1 MKNIFII
8 GSKGIPANYGG
19 FETFV
24 DKLVTYRKN
33 KDIKYYISCISD
45 NEDTFEYNGAQC
57 FNVNVPQIGSAK
69 AVLYDVLSLRR
80 CIKYIKNIKGEPC
93 LVYILACRI
102 GPFMGY
108 YKRKL
113 ERLGVKVYV
122 NPDGHEWMRGKWNN
136 AIKKYW
142 KLSEKLMIKNTDLA
156 ICDSKAIEKYIK
168 ETYANYNPNTTYIAY
183 GSEVGQSSLADKD
196 EKLVKWFN
204 EFNIKPQEYY
214 LVVGRFV
221 PENNYETI
229 ISEFMKSKTKKDL
242 VIISNK
248 EENGFYKTL
257 QENTNFHKD
266 SRIKFVGTLYEEEL
280 LKKVRELACGYI
292 HGHEVGGTNP
302 SLLEALGSTKV
313 NLLLNV
319 VFNKEVG
326 EEGALYFSKEERNL
340 ATLIEKVDNLT
351 EEEREELGQKA
362 KERVIKHYSWDFI
375 VDEYEKIFLNT

>member
-33 KDIKYYISCISD
+33 KDIKYYVSCISD
-45 NEDTFEYNGAQC
+45 NENIFEYNGAQC
-57 FNVNVPQIGSAK
+57 FNVNVPNIGSAK

-102 GPFMGY
+102 GPFMSY

-122 NPDGHEWMRGKWNN
+122 NPDGHEWMRGKWNK

-142 KLSEKLMIKNTDLA
+142 KLSEKLMIKNTNLA

-168 ETYANYNPNTTYIAY
+168 ETYVSFNPKTTYIAY
-183 GSEVGQSSLADKD
+183 GSEVGQSSLEDKD

-204 EFNIKPQEYY
+204 EFNIKSNEYY

-229 ISEFMKSKTKKDL
+229 ISEFIKSKTKRDL

-248 EENGFYKTL
+248 EENGFYKAL

-266 SRIKFVGTLYEEEL
+266 SRVKFVGTLYEEEL

-326 EEGALYFSKEERNL
+326 EDGALYFSKEEKDL
-340 ATLIEKVDNLT
+340 AVLIEKVDNLT
-351 EEEREELGQKA
+351 EEEIEELGQKA

>member
-24 DKLVTYRKN
+24 DKLVIYKKT
-33 KDIKYYISCISD
+33 KDIKYYVSCISD
-45 NEDTFEYNGAQC
+45 NEKTFEYNGAQC
-57 FNVNVPQIGSAK
+57 FNVKVPQIGSAK
-69 AVLYDVLSLRR
+69 AVLYDVLSLKR
-80 CIKYIKNIKGEPC
+80 CIEYIKTMKGEPC

-102 GPFMGY
+102 GPFMGH

-122 NPDGHEWMRGKWNN
+122 NPDGHEWMRGKWNK
-136 AIKKYW
+136 AIKRYW

-168 ETYANYNPNTTYIAY
+168 ETYDGYKPNTTYIAY
-183 GSEVGQSSLADKD
+183 GSEVDKSSLADND

-229 ISEFMKSKTKKDL
+229 ISEFMKSKTKRDL
-242 VIISNK
+242 VIVSNK
-248 EENGFYKTL
+248 EENGFYKAL

-340 ATLIEKVDNLT
+340 AALIEKVDNLT
-351 EEEREELGQKA
+351 EEEIEELGQKA
-362 KERVIKHYSWDFI
+362 KERVIKHYSWNFI
-375 VDEYEKIFLNT
+375 VDEYEKIFLNV